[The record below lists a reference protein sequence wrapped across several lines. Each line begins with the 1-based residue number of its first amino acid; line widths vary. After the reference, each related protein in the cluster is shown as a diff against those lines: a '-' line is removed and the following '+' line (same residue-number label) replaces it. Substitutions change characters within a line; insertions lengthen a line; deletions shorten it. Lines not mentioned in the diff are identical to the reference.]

1 MLGYRLGLG
10 QRNCN
15 PCVMLSIQCCCEK
28 LVGYS
33 LTRCTA
39 LWFMRDA
46 VHPSKMMI
54 ISFLLYKARFDV
66 YLTNAGD
73 ITIRI
78 VLNRRDVSGQDRRIH
93 ASPRGQYT
101 SWFKTLHYI
110 SRTYSTTNARGVSQ
124 NR

>member
-1 MLGYRLGLG
+1 
-10 QRNCN
+10 
-15 PCVMLSIQCCCEK
+15 
-28 LVGYS
+28 
-33 LTRCTA
+33 
-39 LWFMRDA
+39 MRDA

-54 ISFLLYKARFDV
+54 ISFLLYKVRFDV

-78 VLNRRDVSGQDRRIH
+78 VLNRRDVSGQDRRIQ
-93 ASPRGQYT
+93 ASLREANILYRT
-101 SWFKTLHYI
+101 SWFKILHYI